1 MKSIITL
8 TMNPA
13 VDQSSTTPIVTDE
26 KKLRCSNIRYDP
38 GGGGINVTRAIN
50 KLGGKSK
57 AFYPAGGQIGNLL
70 EELLKRE
77 KIDQVRLII
86 KESTRLNIHIIE
98 ETSDKQYRF
107 NMPGAPIQ
115 EHEWQY
121 ILTSIRE
128 FIPSPD
134 YIVASGSLPP
144 NVPKDFYR
152 RIAALSKEISC
163 KFILDT
169 TNEPLKQALNEGV
182 YLIKP
187 NLYEFQQLIGD
198 SVQNETKIIHEAQQI
213 IQSNQCKYLIISLGK
228 DGTFLITKDNYKHIT
243 SPFVPIKSRVGA
255 GDCMVGGITLMLA
268 KEKSIE
274 EAVRYG
280 ISAGA
285 AAVMTPGT
293 ELCRLEDT
301 ERIYASMMN
310 AII

>member
-8 TMNPA
+8 TMNPT
-13 VDQSSTTPIVTDE
+13 VDQSSTTPIFTNE
-26 KKLRCSNIRYDP
+26 KKLRCSNVRYDP

-50 KLGGKSK
+50 RLGGKSK

-77 KIDQVRLII
+77 KIDQVRFII

-98 ETSDKQYRF
+98 ESSDKQYRF
-107 NMPGAPIQ
+107 NMPGGPMQ
-115 EHEWQY
+115 EHEWQH

-128 FIPSPD
+128 FIPLPD

-144 NVPKDFYR
+144 NVPTEFYR
-152 RIAALSKEISC
+152 TIAALSKEIGC

-169 TNEPLKQALNEGV
+169 ANEPLKKALDEGV

-187 NLYEFQQLIGD
+187 NLYEFQQLIGV
-198 SVQNETKIIHEAQQI
+198 SVQNEAKIIHEAQEI
-213 IQSNQCKYLIISLGK
+213 IQSNKCKYLIISLGK
-228 DGTFLITKDNYKHIT
+228 DGIFFITKDNFKHIT
-243 SPFVPIKSRVGA
+243 SPLIPIKSRVGA

-274 EAVRYG
+274 EAMRYG
-280 ISAGA
+280 VSAGA
-285 AAVMTPGT
+285 AAVMTSGT

-310 AII
+310 AIV

>member
-8 TMNPA
+8 TMNPT
-13 VDQSSTTPIVTDE
+13 VDQSSTTPIITNE

-77 KIDQVRLII
+77 KIDQVRFII
-86 KESTRLNIHIIE
+86 KEATRLNIHIIE

-115 EHEWQY
+115 ENEWQH

-134 YIVASGSLPP
+134 YLVASGSLPP
-144 NVPKDFYR
+144 NVPEDFYR

-255 GDCMVGGITLMLA
+255 GDCMVGGIILMLA

>member
-8 TMNPA
+8 TMNPT
-13 VDQSSTTPIVTDE
+13 VDQSSTTPIVTNE

-77 KIDQVRLII
+77 KIDQVRFII
-86 KESTRLNIHIIE
+86 KEATRLNIHIIE

-115 EHEWQY
+115 ENEWQR

-152 RIAALSKEISC
+152 RIAALSKGIGC

-182 YLIKP
+182 YLLKP

>member
-8 TMNPA
+8 TMNPT
-13 VDQSSTTPIVTDE
+13 VDQSSTTPIVTNE

-77 KIDQVRLII
+77 KIDQVRFII
-86 KESTRLNIHIIE
+86 KEATRLNIHIIE

-115 EHEWQY
+115 ENEWQH

-152 RIAALSKEISC
+152 RIAALSKGIGC

>member
-8 TMNPA
+8 TMNPT
-13 VDQSSTTPIVTDE
+13 VDQSSTTPIVTNE

-77 KIDQVRLII
+77 KIDQVRFII
-86 KESTRLNIHIIE
+86 KEATRLNIHIIE

-115 EHEWQY
+115 ENEWQH

-152 RIAALSKEISC
+152 RIATLSKGIGC

-213 IQSNQCKYLIISLGK
+213 IQSNQCKYIVISLGK